1 MAFRSNRPYPGG
13 DGVLTLVFMT
23 DYLAPRSI
31 PRMNLI
37 LSACLLGL
45 DLGAFIGTTTPE
57 RSVKDSGIG
66 PSRLFWMKK
75 DSREM

>member
-1 MAFRSNRPYPGG
+1 MVFRSNRRYPGG
-13 DGVLTLVFMT
+13 GGVLTLVFMT
-23 DYLAPRSI
+23 DYSTPGSI
-31 PRMNLI
+31 SRMNLI
-37 LSACLLGL
+37 LSACLFGL

-57 RSVKDSGIG
+57 RSVKNSGIG